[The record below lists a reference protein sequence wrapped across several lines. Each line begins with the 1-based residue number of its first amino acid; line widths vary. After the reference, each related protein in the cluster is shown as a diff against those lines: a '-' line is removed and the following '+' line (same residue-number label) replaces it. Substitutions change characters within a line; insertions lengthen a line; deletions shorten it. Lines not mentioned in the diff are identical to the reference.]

1 MQNRFQ
7 SRKYPGEHLDYFA
20 HAPAGTNMP
29 LIVYLHGAGNRGE
42 DISVLTSDGNLKGIV
57 KNRCEQAYLLAPQCH
72 KETWFDLFHV
82 LCELISLARQ
92 DSRVDSSR
100 VYLIGVSMGGYAA
113 WQLCISHPEWFA
125 AAVPV
130 CGGGMYWNAGRLKN
144 LPVWAFHGLKD
155 TTVLPGESS
164 RMVDAINRAG
174 GRARLT
180 WFAQADHNAWEPTFA
195 SEEMWDWLFRQK
207 QQE

>member
-1 MQNRFQ
+1 MKEINWHNQIQYVTQFPEEFTVSQ
-7 SRKYPGEHLDYFA
+7 KYPL
-20 HAPAGTNMP
+20 
-29 LIVYLHGAGNRGE
+29 LIYVHGAGGRGR
-42 DISVLTSDGNLKGIV
+42 DIEVLYNGDFFDTVKKQNLNV
-57 KNRCEQAYLLAPQCH
+57 VTVAPQCY
-72 KETWFDLFHV
+72 EDTWFSIFEQLQEFLLHV
-82 LCELISLARQ
+82 INQ
-92 DSRVDSSR
+92 DYIDKDR
-100 VYLIGVSMGGYAA
+100 VYVIGASMGCYTT
-113 WQLCISHPEWFA
+113 WQLAMSRPELFA
-125 AAVPV
+125 AIVPI